1 MHQPQ
6 DHTNGVDGVAAKC
19 WLCRSKGNQ
28 LRQVSNEHLHE
39 SWILNMLIWY
49 TMGMA
54 KYLSKQN
61 GCRNDSEANQQYTVT
76 IVTLVSSGCTYV

>member
-1 MHQPQ
+1 
-6 DHTNGVDGVAAKC
+6 
-19 WLCRSKGNQ
+19 
-28 LRQVSNEHLHE
+28 
-39 SWILNMLIWY
+39 MLIWY

-76 IVTLVSSGCTYV
+76 IVRLVSSGCTYV